1 MDVKN
6 LISLGFSDF
15 ISYLCTAIEG
25 KPHKT
30 NNIKYATYETY
41 EK

>member
-1 MDVKN
+1 MEYKPAI
-6 LISLGFSDF
+6 LLAFGEI

-30 NNIKYATYETY
+30 NNIKYATYE
-41 EK
+41 K